1 MFYAV
6 IYETIP
12 FKSTKNG
19 CFLMNLSIFVIIILI
34 SMPIIFVYG
43 ESTQDL
49 DFMIYKGIQYNK
61 LGDYETAISIF
72 DDVLKKDKNNVQ
84 ALVELGNSYVS
95 LEKYN
100 KAINRFYNALQIE
113 PSNSN
118 ALYGLQNALL
128 ETTSYR
134 YGFLDGV
141 LEINV
146 HDSQGGLVAYL
157 QTSQIKALKHPISE
171 KLVESWPVSKIVHR
185 GNQDYSI
192 HQKEFVQV
200 LDYDT
205 ILGFH
210 EIPFSDKMD
219 LPLASTWHYQIP
231 AEKGDVV
238 SYLYSFYRP
247 VS

>member
-1 MFYAV
+1 
-6 IYETIP
+6 
-12 FKSTKNG
+12 
-19 CFLMNLSIFVIIILI
+19 MNISLCAIIILFSI
-34 SMPIIFVYG
+34 PIIFVYG
-43 ESTQDL
+43 QSEPDI
-49 DFMIYKGIQYNK
+49 DFMIYKGIQYTK

-72 DDVLKKDKNNVQ
+72 ENVLKKDKNNVQ
-84 ALVELGNSYVS
+84 ALVELGNLYSS

-100 KAINRFYNALQIE
+100 KSINLFDRALRIE
-113 PSNSN
+113 PDNN
-118 ALYGLQNALL
+118 LALYGLQISLL
-128 ETTSYR
+128 KTAWYR

-141 LEINV
+141 LEITV

-157 QTSQIKALKHPISE
+157 QTSQIKALKHSLSE

-185 GNQDYSI
+185 NNQDYSV
-192 HQKEFVQV
+192 HQKEFVKV

-238 SYLYSFYRP
+238 SYVYSFYRP